1 MPNCGEKMIL
11 FNFVQSPPIS
21 WSHMLNLCM
30 EKPAFMYYS
39 AALIAVLSVSEQPA
53 ASYGGITD
61 SPPEEHPE
69 DPEQHANQPGGTDTF
84 SR

>member
-1 MPNCGEKMIL
+1 
-11 FNFVQSPPIS
+11 
-21 WSHMLNLCM
+21 MLNFLY
-30 EKPAFMYYS
+30 EKPAFMYCS
-39 AALIAVLSVSEQPA
+39 AALIAVICVSEQPA

-69 DPEQHANQPGGTDTF
+69 DPEQHADQPGGTDTF